1 MKIPVLLRWL
11 MALAIL
17 VLVTVG
23 PVARYRWV
31 YRHGKRLREV
41 SPGLVYRSGWMS
53 APGFTEAIQRYGIR
67 TVLNV
72 MEDEPDP
79 SLFESYF
86 WGGHVSERAL
96 CKELGV
102 RYVWLTPDLLPAS
115 PAPGQRPAAI
125 DHFLKILDDPAS
137 YPVLLHCR
145 AGLHR
150 TGVFTAIYR
159 MEYQGWSALR
169 AWHELKANGFGEYNC
184 YADNPYITQYLLT
197 YQPRLRSVARGAGRG
212 AGEDCQ
218 TASAG
223 NDQIPSPG
231 ARR

>member
-1 MKIPVLLRWL
+1 LKIPVLLRWL

-17 VLVTVG
+17 VLVTVA
-23 PVARYRWV
+23 PVVRYRWV
-31 YRHGKRLREV
+31 YRHEKRLREV
-41 SPGLVYRSGWMS
+41 NPGLVYRSGWMS
-53 APGFTEAIQRYGIR
+53 ATGFSEAIQRYGIR

-86 WGGHVSERAL
+86 WGGQVSESAL
-96 CKELGV
+96 CQELGV
-102 RYVWLTPDLLPAS
+102 RYVWLTPDLAPAD
-115 PAPGQRPAAI
+115 AVGVERPAAI
-125 DHFLKILDDPAS
+125 DHFLHILDDPAN

-159 MEYQGWSALR
+159 MEYQGWSPLR
-169 AWHELKANGFGEYNC
+169 AWHELKENGFGEFNC

-197 YQPRLRSVARGAGRG
+197 YQPGRRGVARLEDRGSRIEDRGSRIEHHVAGS
-212 AGEDCQ
+212 E
-218 TASAG
+218 
-223 NDQIPSPG
+223 
-231 ARR
+231 